1 MEDFKKSVRIV
12 VKAMDD
18 VLEENIERLP
28 LQKQKDKSREW
39 RQIGVGSMGLAD
51 ALMKLKITYGS
62 DEAIEFI
69 DKIGKELINEAM
81 LETAL
86 LSKERGSFPKY
97 NYNNL
102 IKSDFYKENI
112 RDEVKEVVKKYGM
125 RNCALLSIAPNG
137 SISTMIQTS
146 GGIEPQFS
154 LSYNRRTET
163 MAEEEKVYKVYAKI
177 SQDYIDKFNDENL
190 PPYFITSQEIYYGD
204 RIKMQSTFQKYI
216 DTAISSTINLPNEAT
231 VEDIENIYIMAWK
244 YGLKGVTCFRDGC
257 FRKAIL
263 TNKEE
268 KVEETNELKRGE
280 WEQKPLGV
288 IEIPRKIYTGCGKE
302 LLHITISPKE
312 KRIIDFYITSSST
325 GGCKMNIQ
333 ALAISMS
340 AILRLGGNV
349 NNIKC
354 AFRGLGGC
362 PSYTTARAKGKKVS
376 KGVSC
381 PTAILNVLLEV
392 QQQLENETLLEL
404 QELGYYD
411 NKNNIEEEKVIEG
424 AKFSFIPIDLN
435 NRPKFT
441 NEELKFIEEY
451 GESAY
456 SQRYGKC
463 PICNDKIDHVG
474 GCVQCN
480 SCGWSKCS

>member
-1 MEDFKKSVRIV
+1 MISMSVNHPDILEFINIKNDLDKVTKANISVRIDDNFMKAIEDDNEIELTFTTENGESFNKKIKAKLILHEIAQNNWNMGEPGVLYWDTIEKWNLTSGYEDYKIVGTNPCGEQPLSDYSSCLLGSLNLSEFVVNPFEDNAYFDMEDFKKSVRIV

-62 DEAIEFI
+62 NEAIEFI

-177 SQDYIDKFNDENL
+177 SQDYIDKFADENL
-190 PPYFITSQEIYYGD
+190 PSYFITSQEIYYGD
-204 RIKMQSTFQKYI
+204 R
-216 DTAISSTINLPNEAT
+216 
-231 VEDIENIYIMAWK
+231 
-244 YGLKGVTCFRDGC
+244 KG
-257 FRKAIL
+257 
-263 TNKEE
+263 
-268 KVEETNELKRGE
+268 
-280 WEQKPLGV
+280 
-288 IEIPRKIYTGCGKE
+288 
-302 LLHITISPKE
+302 
-312 KRIIDFYITSSST
+312 
-325 GGCKMNIQ
+325 
-333 ALAISMS
+333 
-340 AILRLGGNV
+340 
-349 NNIKC
+349 
-354 AFRGLGGC
+354 
-362 PSYTTARAKGKKVS
+362 
-376 KGVSC
+376 
-381 PTAILNVLLEV
+381 
-392 QQQLENETLLEL
+392 
-404 QELGYYD
+404 
-411 NKNNIEEEKVIEG
+411 
-424 AKFSFIPIDLN
+424 
-435 NRPKFT
+435 
-441 NEELKFIEEY
+441 
-451 GESAY
+451 
-456 SQRYGKC
+456 
-463 PICNDKIDHVG
+463 
-474 GCVQCN
+474 
-480 SCGWSKCS
+480 